1 MSSETKKIIVNFD
14 NIKQPKQNKTRKNLV
29 PAISPNHLKN
39 ELLQKIKHHKSNNS
53 KTIVGEKKDE
63 YTDEFCKSIDYL
75 NNIKEKMHNNT
86 TKKNVPSS
94 SINSSSNNNS
104 SSTNNNS
111 SNNNTP
117 NSIMVNK
124 YVQLE
129 LPDELE
135 IKIPSPIPQVQTQ
148 VQSQPL
154 LKQQMQ
160 PQVQPQVQQ
169 VQPRPQVH
177 TTTSKIYSVDKDVP
191 HGCLKNGVKPCYRN
205 WKSNQ
210 TRKNPI
216 CENDNLT
223 TREAT
228 LQKIKQRM
236 AEQKKILFEEP
247 QNIQLHINEQLN
259 TNTNTNTTNNN
270 NSFVEKN
277 NLTPPIQQPP
287 PQNNKVFIKK
297 TTIKKHE
304 LGKSSKYRKVGVLIK
319 SKSTRKQITDAKK
332 ELSKMSIHEMKNQL
346 QKQGLFKSGSTAPND
361 VIKQMYESSI
371 LAGEIKNTNYNVL
384 YHNFLNEKVE
394 N

>member
-1 MSSETKKIIVNFD
+1 MSETKKIIVNFD

-39 ELLQKIKHHKSNNS
+39 ELLQKIKHHKTNNS

-75 NNIKEKMHNNT
+75 NNVKEKMNNNT
-86 TKKNVPSS
+86 TRKNV
-94 SINSSSNNNS
+94 SNNNNT
-104 SSTNNNS
+104 TN
-111 SNNNTP
+111 P
-117 NSIMVNK
+117 VMVNK

-135 IKIPSPIPQVQTQ
+135 IKIPEPVAQPRPQV
-148 VQSQPL
+148 
-154 LKQQMQ
+154 
-160 PQVQPQVQQ
+160 QVQQ
-169 VQPRPQVH
+169 VQPQQVQMQPRPQVQPHQVQMQPRPQVEQQYVNH

-216 CENDNLT
+216 FENENLT
-223 TREAT
+223 TRETT
-228 LQKIKQRM
+228 LQKIKQKM
-236 AEQKKILFEEP
+236 TEQKKILFEEP
-247 QNIQLHINEQLN
+247 QNIKLHINEQLN
-259 TNTNTNTTNNN
+259 TNTTNNN
-270 NSFVEKN
+270 NVFVEKN

-332 ELSKMSIHEMKNQL
+332 ELGKISIHEMKNQL

-371 LAGEIKNTNYNVL
+371 LAGEVKNTNYNVL

>member
-14 NIKQPKQNKTRKNLV
+14 NIKPTKPNKTRKNLV

-39 ELLQKIKHHKSNNS
+39 ELLQKIKHHKTNNS
-53 KTIVGEKKDE
+53 KTIVGEKKDD

-75 NNIKEKMHNNT
+75 NNVKEKMNT
-86 TKKNVPSS
+86 TRKHVPT
-94 SINSSSNNNS
+94 NS
-104 SSTNNNS
+104 
-111 SNNNTP
+111 NTP
-117 NSIMVNK
+117 TNSAMVNK

-135 IKIPSPIPQVQTQ
+135 IKIPTPLPQPQAQ
-148 VQSQPL
+148 PQIQPL
-154 LKQQMQ
+154 Q
-160 PQVQPQVQQ
+160 PQIQPLQPVM
-169 VQPRPQVH
+169 QPRPQIQQPQH

-216 CENDNLT
+216 YENNNLT

-228 LQKIKQRM
+228 LQKIKQKMTEQRM
-236 AEQKKILFEEP
+236 TEQRITEDKIVEP
-247 QNIQLHINEQLN
+247 QKIQESQNIQFHINETL
-259 TNTNTNTTNNN
+259 NNN
-270 NSFVEKN
+270 NNNNNGIVEKN
-277 NLTPPIQQPP
+277 NLTPNNPP
-287 PQNNKVFIKK
+287 PPPNKVFIKK

-304 LGKSSKYRKVGVLIK
+304 LGKSTKYRKVGVLIK

-332 ELSKMSIHEMKNQL
+332 ELSKISIHEMKNQL

-384 YHNFLNEKVE
+384 YHNFLNEKGE
-394 N
+394 I

>member
-39 ELLQKIKHHKSNNS
+39 ELLQKIKHHKTNNS
-53 KTIVGEKKDE
+53 KTIVGEKKDD

-75 NNIKEKMHNNT
+75 NNVKEKMNNT
-86 TKKNVPSS
+86 TTRKNVPTT
-94 SINSSSNNNS
+94 
-104 SSTNNNS
+104 STNSFNNA
-111 SNNNTP
+111 
-117 NSIMVNK
+117 VNK

-135 IKIPSPIPQVQTQ
+135 IKIPTPVEQVKIQEPLQPRPQV
-148 VQSQPL
+148 
-154 LKQQMQ
+154 Q
-160 PQVQPQVQQ
+160 PQVQPQVRPQ
-169 VQPRPQVH
+169 VQPPVRPRPQLQPQH
-177 TTTSKIYSVDKDVP
+177 STTSKIYNVDKEVP
-191 HGCLKNGVKPCYRN
+191 HGCLKNGIKPCYRN
-205 WKSNQ
+205 WKSIQ

-216 CENDNLT
+216 CENNNLT
-223 TREAT
+223 TREET
-228 LQKIKQRM
+228 LQKIKQKM
-236 AEQKKILFEEP
+236 AEHKMGEP
-247 QNIQLHINEQLN
+247 TESQNIKFHINETLN
-259 TNTNTNTTNNN
+259 NNNNNN
-270 NSFVEKN
+270 NSIIENN
-277 NLTPPIQQPP
+277 NLTPISNNPIPP
-287 PQNNKVFIKK
+287 PPPNKVFIKK

-332 ELSKMSIHEMKNQL
+332 ELSKLSIHEMKNQL

-384 YHNFLNEKVE
+384 YHNFLNEKE
-394 N
+394 EH

>member
-14 NIKQPKQNKTRKNLV
+14 NIKQNKQNNKTRKNLV
-29 PAISPNHLKN
+29 PTISPNHLKN
-39 ELLQKIKHHKSNNS
+39 ELLQKIKHHKTNNS
-53 KTIVGEKKDE
+53 KTIIGEKKDE

-75 NNIKEKMHNNT
+75 NNVKEKMNT
-86 TKKNVPSS
+86 TRKNVPNHTTT
-94 SINSSSNNNS
+94 NSS
-104 SSTNNNS
+104 
-111 SNNNTP
+111 
-117 NSIMVNK
+117 MVNK

-135 IKIPSPIPQVQTQ
+135 IKLPTPLPLQVQR
-148 VQSQPL
+148 PE
-154 LKQQMQ
+154 M
-160 PQVQPQVQQ
+160 QVQPVIQQ
-169 VQPRPQVH
+169 QTQLQPLQPVMQPRPQIH

-210 TRKNPI
+210 TRKNPVY
-216 CENDNLT
+216 ENNNLT
-223 TREAT
+223 TREET

-236 AEQKKILFEEP
+236 TEQKKILFEEP
-247 QNIQLHINEQLN
+247 QNIQLHINES
-259 TNTNTNTTNNN
+259 NNN

-277 NLTPPIQQPP
+277 LTPLTPKNPP
-287 PQNNKVFIKK
+287 PSNNKVFIKK

-332 ELSKMSIHEMKNQL
+332 ELGKISIHEMKNQL

-384 YHNFLNEKVE
+384 YHNFLNEKNE
-394 N
+394 

>member
-14 NIKQPKQNKTRKNLV
+14 NIKPTKPNKTRKNLV

-39 ELLQKIKHHKSNNS
+39 ELLQKIKHHKTNNS
-53 KTIVGEKKDE
+53 KTIVGEKKDD

-75 NNIKEKMHNNT
+75 NNVKEKMNT
-86 TKKNVPSS
+86 TRKHVPT
-94 SINSSSNNNS
+94 NS
-104 SSTNNNS
+104 
-111 SNNNTP
+111 NTP
-117 NSIMVNK
+117 TNSAMVNK

-135 IKIPSPIPQVQTQ
+135 IKIPTPLPQPQAQ
-148 VQSQPL
+148 PQIQPL
-154 LKQQMQ
+154 Q
-160 PQVQPQVQQ
+160 PVM
-169 VQPRPQVH
+169 QPRPQIQQPQH

-216 CENDNLT
+216 YENNNLT

-228 LQKIKQRM
+228 LQKIKQKMTEQRM
-236 AEQKKILFEEP
+236 TEQRITEDKIVEP
-247 QNIQLHINEQLN
+247 QKIQESQNIQFHINETL
-259 TNTNTNTTNNN
+259 NNN
-270 NSFVEKN
+270 NNNNNGIVEKN
-277 NLTPPIQQPP
+277 NLTPNNPP
-287 PQNNKVFIKK
+287 PPPNKVFIKK

-304 LGKSSKYRKVGVLIK
+304 LGKSTKYRKVGVLIK

-332 ELSKMSIHEMKNQL
+332 ELSKISIHEMKNQL

-384 YHNFLNEKVE
+384 YHNFLNEKGE
-394 N
+394 I